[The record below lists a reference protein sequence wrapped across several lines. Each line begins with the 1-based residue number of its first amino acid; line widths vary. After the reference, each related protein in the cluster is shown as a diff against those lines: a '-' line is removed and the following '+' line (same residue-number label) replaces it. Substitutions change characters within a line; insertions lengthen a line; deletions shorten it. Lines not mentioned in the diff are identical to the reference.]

1 MKFVE
6 HKTSVATKKGNNEG
20 IIEFVQINKPFL
32 AASKLDFENK
42 IRDNIKNKIKNIDKI
57 FLKESTKIF
66 I

>member
-42 IRDNIKNKIKNIDKI
+42 TRDNIKNKIKNIDKN